1 MITKQEFLSK
11 LSILQKV
18 MDTEDELYKVSNKS
32 IALFENEVF
41 SNFVDEYIKSLST
54 LIGLENDRYTYNDLD
69 YFIFELDFGKEYKE
83 GCVKDDDDVIVDFST
98 PEKFYDYIYET
109 HKEKENREE
118 GI

>member
-11 LSILQKV
+11 LSALQKT
-18 MDTEDELYKVSNKS
+18 METEDELYKASNKS

-41 SNFVDEYIKSLST
+41 SNFIDEYIKSLST

-69 YFIFELDFGKEYKE
+69 YFIFELEFGKEYKE
-83 GCVKDDDDVIVDFST
+83 GCVKDDDVIVDFST
-98 PEKFYDYIYET
+98 PEKFYDYIYEK
-109 HKEKENREE
+109 HNEKKNRKE